1 MSRFRPGPLPCLP
14 WANAGAWWV
23 GHVPWW
29 WPVPLF
35 ARKPDPF
42 IALAVAEPTH
52 RQIGWV
58 YGQRAALTH
67 NLHSGWIAFLEDQTE
82 ENLRPRC
89 EKCGK
94 ECGE

>member
-1 MSRFRPGPLPCLP
+1 MNRFQTGTLPCLP
-14 WANAGAWWV
+14 WFKGGSWWV

-29 WPVPLF
+29 WPRPLF

-42 IALAVAEPTH
+42 ADPTH

-58 YGQRAALTH
+58 YGQRAALTN
-67 NLHSGWIAFLEDQTE
+67 NLHSGWIAFIEDQTE
-82 ENLRPRC
+82 ENLKPRC

-94 ECGE
+94 EGGAA

>member
-1 MSRFRPGPLPCLP
+1 MSRFQTGALPCLP
-14 WANAGAWWV
+14 WFKGGAWWV
-23 GHVPWW
+23 GYVPWW

-35 ARKPDPF
+35 ARRPE
-42 IALAVAEPTH
+42 ALALEPTH

-58 YGQRAALTH
+58 YGQRAALTN

-82 ENLRPRC
+82 ENLKPRC